1 VDEAK
6 SAGALVKE
14 ITELV
19 PKLVRD
25 EVKLAQL
32 ELASKGKQA
41 GLGAGLLGGSGIIAL
56 YAVGCLLAAAIIAIS
71 GVISAWLAALIVGLA
86 LLAVSAAATLIG
98 AGRLKHA
105 SPPVPRQ
112 AIDSMQAD
120 VRAVK
125 ERMVKEKAHR

>member
-1 VDEAK
+1 MDEAK